1 MISMEQ
7 LRELFPELEEN
18 YKYLHQHPELGFQ
31 EKKTSSF
38 VMKKLAEYGIEGKQV
53 GRTGVIATIQGKHPG
68 KTVAIRA
75 DMDALPIQEQCDLP
89 YKSQTDG
96 KMHACGHDAHTAML
110 LCAGRYLNA
119 HRDMLTIPTVIS
131 VTAKENLSSAIY
143 GILCGILAIPFG
155 CLAGGFAAGFSAKLV
170 VFNTLPVLALSLVL
184 LIVLLIF
191 QEAVI
196 PAFCIFGK
204 LLTIV
209 STLGLVLGAVESFL
223 GLKLLPGLGNLE
235 EAFPVVGGIAVY
247 LAGALVLMNITGRV
261 LAVPLQAVAHRLG
274 VNTAS
279 VSALILTLANPIPT
293 ILMNRE
299 MDPKGRVLN
308 IALVVTAGCVLGDHL
323 AFTAQ
328 VAPELCASVIVGKV
342 VAGAIAFCA
351 SLLLARRLLD

>member
-1 MISMEQ
+1 MAVHHIIALVMQ
-7 LRELFPELEEN
+7 FCFGLGAIDYILDGRFGLGREFENGLLASGRLMLCMGGFMVLAPFLAQFLGPAVSPLFRAIGADP
-18 YKYLHQHPELGFQ
+18 
-31 EKKTSSF
+31 SI
-38 VMKKLAEYGIEGKQV
+38 LAG
-53 GRTGVIATIQGKHPG
+53 
-68 KTVAIRA
+68 
-75 DMDALPIQEQCDLP
+75 
-89 YKSQTDG
+89 
-96 KMHACGHDAHTAML
+96 ML
-110 LCAGRYLNA
+110 LANDAGGAMMAMELA
-119 HRDMLTIPTVIS
+119 DSTQAGQFSGLIVGSMLGTTVMLTIPTVIS

-155 CLAGGFAAGFSAKLV
+155 CLAGGFTAGFSAKLV

-209 STLGLVLGAVESFL
+209 STLGLVLGAVEYFL

-328 VAPELCASVIVGKV
+328 VAPELCVSVIVGKV